1 MTMPWLTVLWLLP
14 AVASLAVLLMPAERG
29 ENAKHVAL
37 GASLLTAV
45 WAVIVATR
53 FSAGDGRFQLVEDI
67 SWIPAFGARYSLAL
81 DGVGLVLILLT
92 AALTPILVLAGW
104 RDVTPGSADDSG
116 SPRRGHI
123 YLALMLAVEAMVLM
137 SFVATD
143 VLLFY
148 LVFEAMLVPMYFLI
162 GGFGPADEKVRSRA
176 AVKFL
181 LYNLFGGL
189 IMLAAVIGVY
199 VVSARSNLGTHGGTF
214 SFIDLSAA
222 AAGGGLDAS
231 PATLHVLFLGFFF
244 AFAVK
249 APLWPLHTW
258 LPDAA
263 VSTTPAAAVMMMAV
277 MDKVG
282 TFAMLRFCIGLFP
295 EASATFAPWISAL
308 AVVSIV
314 YGAVCALGQ
323 RDVMRLIAYTSIS
336 HFGFIVLGVF
346 ALTSQGQSGS
356 ALYMVNHGLSTA
368 ALFLIAGFLVSQ
380 RGSALIADYGGV
392 QKIAPI
398 LAGTFLVAGL
408 ATLSLPGLAPFVSEF
423 LVIIGTF
430 VRYPVAAIIAST
442 ALVLSA
448 VYILWTYQRMM
459 GGPVRKSVT
468 VDQAEPPIR
477 DLNLRQKLVVA
488 PLIVGLVVLGFFPSL
503 ALDYINPAVEQ
514 NTQRALC
521 GDVVYDGRY
530 QPLDGVTM
538 TRAYDSSV
546 ELDCT
551 WESR

>member
-1 MTMPWLTVLWLLP
+1 MPWLTVLWLLP
-14 AVASLAVLLMPAERG
+14 AVASLVVMLMPAGRS
-29 ENAKHVAL
+29 ENAKHVAF
-37 GASLLTAV
+37 GASILTLV

-53 FSAGDGRFQLVEDI
+53 FSSDGRGFQLVEDV
-67 SWIPAFGARYSLAL
+67 SWIPAFGARYTLAL
-81 DGVGLVLILLT
+81 DGIGLVLILLT
-92 AALTPILVLAGW
+92 VVLTPILLLAGW
-104 RDVTPGSADDSG
+104 RDVSTASG
-116 SPRRGHI
+116 HARRTHI
-123 YLALMLAVEAMVLM
+123 YIALMLAVEAMVLM

-148 LVFEAMLVPMYFLI
+148 IFFEAMLVPMYFLI
-162 GGFGPADEKVRSRA
+162 GGFGPAEERVRSRA

-189 IMLAAVIGVY
+189 IMMASVIGLY
-199 VVSARSNLGTHGGTF
+199 VVSARSGLGPDGNGTF
-214 SFIDLSAA
+214 SFIDLSDAA
-222 AAGGGLDAS
+222 ATGRLDAS
-231 PATLHVLFLGFFF
+231 STTLNVLFLGFLF

-282 TFAMLRFCIGLFP
+282 TFAMLRFCLGLFP
-295 EASATFAPWISAL
+295 ESAETFAPWISAL
-308 AVVSIV
+308 AVVSVV
-314 YGAVCALGQ
+314 YGAICAIGQ

-398 LAGTFLVAGL
+398 LAGTFLVAGM

-430 VRYPVAAIIAST
+430 TRYPVAAIIASI

-448 VYILWTYQRMM
+448 MYILWTYQRMM
-459 GGPVRKSVT
+459 GGPERKSVT
-468 VDQAEPPIR
+468 VDQSDAPIR
-477 DLNLRQKLVVA
+477 DLDLRQKVVVA
-488 PLIVGLVVLGFFPSL
+488 PLLIGLLVLGFFPRL
-503 ALDYINPAVEQ
+503 ALDYINPAVEHQ
-514 NTQRALC
+514 AHQ
-521 GDVVYDGRY
+521 
-530 QPLDGVTM
+530 
-538 TRAYDSSV
+538 V
-546 ELDCT
+546 EQHDPAPT
-551 WESR
+551 AEEAR